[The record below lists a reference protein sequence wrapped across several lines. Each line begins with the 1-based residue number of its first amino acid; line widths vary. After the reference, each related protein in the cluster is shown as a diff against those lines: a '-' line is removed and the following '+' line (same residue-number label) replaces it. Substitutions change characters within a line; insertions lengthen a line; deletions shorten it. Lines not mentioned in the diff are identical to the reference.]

1 MEAFEGSEAVRAE
14 RRVTTRRVRPH
25 FARLAALAFSVSGCL
40 KTPERPVASPLEAT
54 TNPPPAFEY
63 QGKPFC
69 YAGANNYYLAYK
81 PRPMVDDV
89 LTSAKA
95 LGFPVMR
102 MWGFIDIG
110 SLDGSVKSID
120 PHSDPDGKKDGA
132 YFQYWDSK
140 LRRPVVNEGPD
151 GLQRLDYAIAKAG
164 ELGIKVILVLTNN
177 WYDFGGM
184 DQYLRWFGRDAH
196 HEFYTAPEVRAA
208 YKGWVATLVNRKNS
222 VNGKLYRDDPAIF
235 SWELANEP
243 RCKGTGSATSGWTN
257 QTLVTWVEEMTSYLR
272 SLDQN
277 HMISIGDEGFLDG
290 GGDHW
295 AYRAND
301 GVDHEAMTAV
311 KDVDFGTFHLY
322 PEHWGTTL
330 DWGQRWIVDHV
341 AVARRLGKP
350 TVLEEYGIQVER
362 DDQGAIVAGLS
373 ERLHHYKSWNDALLK
388 AGGAGS
394 MVWILS
400 GIDPHAPR
408 GLYPDY
414 DQFTAYRGD
423 ETARLLASY
432 ANQFSHDA
440 PACRLAAPTPD
451 TSGPSQFV
459 RVQKKREPVAAASYG
474 WAFQDG

>member
-1 MEAFEGSEAVRAE
+1 MEAFEGSATLRAG
-14 RRVTTRRVRPH
+14 RPVKTGLVPVV
-25 FARLAALAFSVSGCL
+25 AGLALAASGCL
-40 KTPERPVASPLEAT
+40 KTPDGVAASSLDAT
-54 TNPPPAFEY
+54 PNPPATFEY

-89 LTSAKA
+89 LTSAKE

-102 MWGFIDIG
+102 LWGFVDIG
-110 SLDGSVKSID
+110 SLDGSVKSVD
-120 PHSDPDGKKDGA
+120 PNSDPDGKKDGA

-140 LRRPVVNEGPD
+140 LKRPVVNEGPD

-164 ELGIKVILVLTNN
+164 ELGIKLILVLTNN
-177 WYDFGGM
+177 WSDFGGM
-184 DQYLRWFGRDAH
+184 DQYLSWFGRDEH

-208 YKGWVATLVNRKNS
+208 YKTWIATLVNRRNS
-222 VNGKLYRDDPAIF
+222 INGRLYRDDPAIF

-243 RCKGTGSATSGWTN
+243 RCKGTGPASSGWTN
-257 QTLVTWVEEMTSYLR
+257 QTIVTWVSEMTSYLR

-277 HMISIGDEGFLDG
+277 HLISIGDEGFLDG
-290 GGDHW
+290 GGAHW

-322 PEHWGTTL
+322 PGHWGATL
-330 DWGQRWIVDHV
+330 DWGRRWIIDHV

-350 TVLEEYGIQVER
+350 TVLEEYGIEVAR
-362 DDQGAIVAGLS
+362 DDQGTIVGGLR
-373 ERLHHYKSWNDALLK
+373 ERLEHYKIWNDTLL
-388 AGGAGS
+388 AEGGSGS

-400 GIDPHAPR
+400 GLDSKG

-414 DQFTAYRGD
+414 DKYTTYRGD
-423 ETARLLASY
+423 ETARLLAGY
-432 ANQFSHDA
+432 AREFMNDA
-440 PACRLAAPTPD
+440 PACRVADPAPDP
-451 TSGPSQFV
+451 GEPSQFV
-459 RVQKKREPVAAASYG
+459 RVRKKREKVAAASYG
-474 WAFQDG
+474 WAFHDG